1 VGASLELR
9 GRDPSKLGVRGCRRA
24 AGAVARG
31 CEGAEAAENGG
42 VATFCCVVGGGEGDG
57 SDGMLMQIAL
67 SLAEA

>member
-1 VGASLELR
+1 VACGRGRAGVGASLELR

-42 VATFCCVVGGGEGDG
+42 VATFQVLEEVGRG
-57 SDGMLMQIAL
+57 
-67 SLAEA
+67 